1 MSTRKS
7 IPEEFT
13 ENDDLAGE
21 FQVALAEA
29 LAVHMSESEWKKFD
43 VRFGLNGRITDHSRF
58 LRSLQWDDPDHE
70 GCVLDL
76 VRELFHSK
84 PAAIIDLVE
93 RTNIQMRLRNNH
105 RDLMDVWDGSA
116 DPMVVALSHGL
127 EEVADSSAYIDVKPY
142 AARIQASLPGDP
154 HQAIGTTKDLLE
166 ATMRTILKRRG
177 HANVEKL
184 DFPALCTQCLTDL
197 GLIGTTAPT
206 TAGEKH
212 LRKIASSAKVM
223 IETANELRNLAG
235 TGHGRVVGEEVEI
248 RASDASL
255 VASNGLVLAAWLI
268 RTAQDAESGCG
279 G

>member
-1 MSTRKS
+1 MSTKKS
-7 IPEEFT
+7 IPEEFI

-29 LAVHMSESEWKKFD
+29 LAIHMSESEWKKFD
-43 VRFGLNGRITDHSRF
+43 VRFALNGRITDHGRF

-76 VRELFHSK
+76 VREIFYSK
-84 PAAIIDLVE
+84 PAAIFDLVE
-93 RTNIQMRLRNNH
+93 RTSVQMRLRKNH
-105 RDLMDVWDGSA
+105 GDLMDIWDGTG
-116 DPMVVALSHGL
+116 DPMVAALSHGL
-127 EEVADSSAYIDVKPY
+127 EEVADSSTYIDVKAY
-142 AARIQASLPGDP
+142 AARIEASLPGDP

-184 DFPALCTQCLTDL
+184 EFPALCTQCLTDL
-197 GLIGTTAPT
+197 GLIGTTPPT
-206 TAGEKH
+206 TTSEKH

-235 TGHGRVVGEEVEI
+235 TGHGRVVGEEVKI

-255 VASNGLVLAAWLI
+255 VASNGLILAAWLI
-268 RTAQDAESGCG
+268 RTAQDTEEV
-279 G
+279 

>member
-1 MSTRKS
+1 MRTRKS
-7 IPEEFT
+7 IPKEFI

-43 VRFGLNGRITDHSRF
+43 VRFALNGRITDDGRF

-76 VRELFHSK
+76 VREIFYSK
-84 PAAIIDLVE
+84 PAAIFDLVE
-93 RTNIQMRLRNNH
+93 RTNVQMRLRKNH
-105 RDLMDVWDGSA
+105 GNLMDIWDGA
-116 DPMVVALSHGL
+116 GDTMVAALSHGL
-127 EEVADSSAYIDVKPY
+127 EEVADSSTYIDVKAY

-177 HANVEKL
+177 HASVEKL
-184 DFPALCTQCLTDL
+184 EFPALCTHCLTDL
-197 GLIGTTAPT
+197 GLIGTTPPT
-206 TAGEKH
+206 TTSEKH

-235 TGHGRVVGEEVEI
+235 TGHGRVVGEEVNI

-255 VASNGLVLAAWLI
+255 VASNGLILAAWLI
-268 RTAQDAESGCG
+268 RTVQDIEEA
-279 G
+279 